1 MTEKTLRA
9 EPIRPVPRIETL
21 TVRNYRALANLTLK
35 GIQPLTVLLGPNGS
49 GKSTVFDVFAFLS
62 ECFSDGLRRA
72 WDRRGRFRELRTRGQ
87 EGPIVIELK
96 YREEPQSPII
106 TYHLEIEEGRSGP
119 FLQAEWLHWKR
130 KPYGAPFRF
139 LNFKNGRGEVIEG
152 EAPDEDATRIE
163 EGLESPEVLAV
174 NALGQL
180 SRHPRVAS
188 LRRFITGWHLS
199 YLSADSTRGVPE
211 AGPQESLSQS
221 GDNLPNMVQF
231 LAEQHPQRLDQIL
244 SALSRRVPQ
253 LESVQADILD
263 DGRLLLRFKDA
274 PFDQP
279 ILSRH
284 ASDGTLK
291 MLAYLTLLYDPNPA
305 PLMGIEEP
313 ENFLHPRLLAGLA
326 EECRKAA
333 ERSQLL
339 VTSHSPFLVNG
350 LKPQEVW
357 VLYRDEKGLTQA
369 RRTDKMQGIPEFM
382 AEGALLGDLWMEGQF
397 EAGDPLA
404 AGGKPTVGKGRGVAP

>member
-1 MTEKTLRA
+1 MVTTTPHL
-9 EPIRPVPRIETL
+9 EPRRTVPRIEAL
-21 TVRNYRALANLTLK
+21 TVKNYRALANLTLREM
-35 GIQPLTVLLGPNGS
+35 QPLTVLLGPNGS

-87 EGPIVIELK
+87 DGPIVIELK
-96 YREEPQSPII
+96 YRERPKSPII
-106 TYHLEIEEGRSGP
+106 TYHLEIDEGNTGP
-119 FLQAEWLHWKR
+119 FLSAEWLQWRRGSSGK
-130 KPYGAPFRF
+130 PFRF

-152 EAPDEDATRIE
+152 EVPDEDATRIE

-199 YLSADSTRGVPE
+199 YLSGDSTRGVPE
-211 AGPQESLSQS
+211 AGPQEHLSQS
-221 GDNLPNMVQF
+221 GDNLPNVVQF
-231 LAEQHPQRLDQIL
+231 LKEQHPERLDQIL
-244 SALSRRVPQ
+244 TALSRRVPQ
-253 LESVQADILD
+253 LESVETTIMEN
-263 DGRLLLRFKDA
+263 GHLLLRFKDS
-274 PFDQP
+274 PFEQP
-279 ILSRH
+279 ILSRY
-284 ASDGTLK
+284 ASDGSLK
-291 MLAYLTLLYDPNPA
+291 MLAYLILLHDPAPA

-350 LKPQEVW
+350 LRSREVW
-357 VLYRDEKGLTQA
+357 VLYRDTRGLTQA
-369 RRTDKMQGIPEFM
+369 RRTDTMRGIPEFIE
-382 AEGALLGDLWMEGQF
+382 AGALLGDLWMEGHF
-397 EAGDPLA
+397 EAGDPLVR
-404 AGGKPTVGKGRGVAP
+404 AGRPEEAKRQGIAS